1 MASQTNTLAGLLLLN
16 DQNMSSVFP
25 TSVLDDAP
33 VMARAH
39 AQPASQGGTYHK
51 YLRRYTA
58 AGAGFRELNT
68 GVDNAAEYIEEVDV
82 TCKILDGS
90 FARDVML
97 ADGFAKGRAA
107 FIQRETQA
115 AVRTMMYTLETAV
128 FNNGTGTQFA
138 GLPSIEVYA
147 DTNVSGTRVTDA
159 GGAGGKSVWL
169 VRWGEDAVSI
179 IAGNSGKISF
189 DWNDENPTVT
199 RITTTQTKYYNAYL
213 VTLCGYFGLQV
224 GSPYDVARIANLDG
238 TTDDLLDDDL
248 LSTAIA
254 TFPAAR
260 PPNMIVMNRTCLK
273 ELQQSRTAT
282 NPTGAPAPFP
292 SEAFGIPIVTTDA
305 LPTNEDTIN
314 TTTSTSTTSSSI

>member
-16 DQNMSSVFP
+16 DQNMSDVFP
-25 TSVLDDAP
+25 TNVLDDAP
-33 VMARAH
+33 VIMKAH
-39 AQPASQGGTYHK
+39 AQPASKGGTAHQ

-58 AGAGFRELNT
+58 ATVGFRELNT
-68 GVDNAAEYIEEVDV
+68 GVDNSAEYVEQVDV

-97 ADGFAKGRAA
+97 ADGYAKGRAA
-107 FIQRETQA
+107 FMQRETEA
-115 AVRTMMYTLETAV
+115 ALKTMMFTLEKAI
-128 FNNGTGTQFA
+128 FSNGTGTQFA
-138 GLPSIEVYA
+138 GLPSIEIFA

-169 VRWGEDAVSI
+169 CRWGEDALSV
-179 IAGNSGKISF
+179 IAGNSGRIAF

-213 VTLCGYFGLQV
+213 VTLAGYFGLQV
-224 GSPYDVARIANLDG
+224 GSSYDVARIANLDG
-238 TTDDLLDDDL
+238 TSDDLLTDDLI
-248 LSTAIA
+248 STAMS

-260 PPNMIVMNRTCLK
+260 PPNMIVMSRTSLK

-292 SEAFGIPIVTTDA
+292 SEAFGVPIVVTDSLSDSETTIDA
-305 LPTNEDTIN
+305 
-314 TTTSTSTTSSSI
+314 TTSTSTTSSSI